1 MTRIESA
8 LLTAAMLG
16 VGCHGEPCLS
26 PECVCRRTAALG
38 RRALVPLLAAS
49 GADDLDDGLDR
60 VNAGERDAD

>member
-16 VGCHGEPCLS
+16 VGCDGEPCIS
-26 PECVCRRTAALG
+26 KECVCRRTAALG

-49 GADDLDDGLDR
+49 GADDLDDDADS
-60 VNAGERDAD
+60 VNAGERNRD